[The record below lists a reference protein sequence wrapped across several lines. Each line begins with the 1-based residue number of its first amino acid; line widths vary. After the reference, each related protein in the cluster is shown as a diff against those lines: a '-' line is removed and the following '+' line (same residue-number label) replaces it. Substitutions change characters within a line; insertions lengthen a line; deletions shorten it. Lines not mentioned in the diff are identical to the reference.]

1 MSKTI
6 DIVLAL
12 QDKCSPKLKEIADK
26 IGITEKKLK
35 IANKTIT
42 DFSNNLGSGFVN
54 AAKVVGAG
62 MPAVSAAIG
71 ATITKTTEQGDKI
84 DKMSKKMQMSRQTF
98 QELDYIFSQNDVD
111 ISTMQTGMSNL
122 SKVMDEAKIGT
133 KANGQTFQDLGI
145 SLKDTQGRIKSTE
158 NVMFEALDKLQKM
171 PECAEKSSLAMQLFG
186 KSAIELAPLLN
197 GSAKGV
203 SELRQKFK
211 DLGMGMSDEVIEAS
225 VKYKDTMDSLN
236 RSFYG
241 IVYSVGAEF
250 LPIVQQ
256 IAENIQVN
264 MPQIREAIMPV
275 IQGIGNAIKFVT
287 NNMKVI
293 IPIVTASVS
302 AFATFK
308 IITVVAEALAMIEGI
323 TKALISTQGIYN
335 ALLMNCTTIKK
346 ADYIWTCL
354 KNTAQA
360 VGDFILKSYCGTQL
374 FAIQL
379 LTAEGRATIMAT
391 IATKSFAIAQ
401 NIANIAMKACP
412 LLAIIGGVIL
422 LIKGLRLLDENWEN
436 VTASIKRAV
445 EAVKTFLHIKPK
457 DVKVT
462 SSGNKLPLQSDTEQS
477 IGAGARTTQNDGVK
491 VKGLHAN
498 GLDYVPFDNYIANLH
513 KDEAILTAD
522 GNKTFNQNTTNSS
535 TNKQITV
542 NFYGDIIGDESFL
555 QKLEN
560 RFTSRLRA
568 ELGAL

>member
-84 DKMSKKMQMSRQTF
+84 DKMSKKMQMSHQTF

-197 GSAKGV
+197 VSAKGV

-211 DLGMGMSDEVIEAS
+211 DL
-225 VKYKDTMDSLN
+225 
-236 RSFYG
+236 
-241 IVYSVGAEF
+241 
-250 LPIVQQ
+250 
-256 IAENIQVN
+256 
-264 MPQIREAIMPV
+264 
-275 IQGIGNAIKFVT
+275 
-287 NNMKVI
+287 
-293 IPIVTASVS
+293 
-302 AFATFK
+302 
-308 IITVVAEALAMIEGI
+308 
-323 TKALISTQGIYN
+323 
-335 ALLMNCTTIKK
+335 
-346 ADYIWTCL
+346 
-354 KNTAQA
+354 
-360 VGDFILKSYCGTQL
+360 
-374 FAIQL
+374 
-379 LTAEGRATIMAT
+379 
-391 IATKSFAIAQ
+391 
-401 NIANIAMKACP
+401 
-412 LLAIIGGVIL
+412 
-422 LIKGLRLLDENWEN
+422 
-436 VTASIKRAV
+436 
-445 EAVKTFLHIKPK
+445 
-457 DVKVT
+457 
-462 SSGNKLPLQSDTEQS
+462 
-477 IGAGARTTQNDGVK
+477 
-491 VKGLHAN
+491 
-498 GLDYVPFDNYIANLH
+498 
-513 KDEAILTAD
+513 
-522 GNKTFNQNTTNSS
+522 
-535 TNKQITV
+535 
-542 NFYGDIIGDESFL
+542 
-555 QKLEN
+555 
-560 RFTSRLRA
+560 
-568 ELGAL
+568 